1 MSIVIKRMK
10 ALMLPVCLLVSATAV
25 SAEDGTITFT
35 GDIRD
40 ATCVVTVGD
49 DTGSSDTGDF
59 TVKLKPVSVTALD
72 ADKRRAGDTPFY
84 IKLSGAQCPNGKYAN
99 VSFERALSL
108 NIDPVTG
115 NLKNHTAAGAAS
127 KVQVGLTDEKLN
139 AIDLNQQITDP
150 TAGKQIA
157 NNTAQFDYWAQYVAT
172 GGAATAGSVNTNVV
186 YSIIYN

>member
-1 MSIVIKRMK
+1 MSIVTKHMK

-35 GDIRD
+35 GDISD
-40 ATCVVTVGD
+40 ATCTVVVGD
-49 DTGSSDTGDF
+49 DTGESTNGDF
-59 TVKLKPVSVTALD
+59 TVKLKPVSVTALKT
-72 ADKRRAGDTPFY
+72 DKMRAGDTPFY

-115 NLKNHTAAGAAS
+115 NLKNFTDAGAA
-127 KVQVGLTDEKLN
+127 KNVQVGLTDEKLT

-150 TAGKQIA
+150 TKGKQIS
-157 NNTAQFDYWAQYVAT
+157 NNTAKFDYWAQYVAT
-172 GGAATAGSVNTNVV
+172 GGAATAGKVSTNVV